1 MGWNIA
7 SVMLSHVL
15 TVVAGVDEALPCAL
29 NKAPDMVKAIQQ
41 GKAELYARVAYLQ
54 AQYRH
59 LEEHLKQLGAR
70 CPGGGEGCA
79 ADTEIDIA
87 GYMWYF
93 ADTE

>member
-1 MGWNIA
+1 M
-7 SVMLSHVL
+7 MLSHVL
-15 TVVAGVDEALPCAL
+15 TVAAGMDEALPCAL

-41 GKAELYARVAYLQ
+41 GKADLYARVAYFQ

-70 CPGGGEGCA
+70 CPGGRDGCA

-87 GYMWYF
+87 GYLWYF
-93 ADTE
+93 ADTK